1 MIIINYPHSFAD
13 VKQLIINQLLDMH
26 SFRNSIVLTL
36 LLTLG
41 SWTMAVAGESATT
54 TNTDLRI
61 RIEKTDDSRKIQLV
75 YQATNL
81 QSVNIRVVDSEGF
94 TLYQTRMRDEV
105 NFLKTISFEKVPTG
119 TYFIEVNTA
128 DGNFREPVVIQDE
141 LEALSF
147 TVNPYREAG
156 KYVLSVA
163 GQKEVNVEV
172 YDQNSQILFSG
183 LVTLSPESGGKL
195 FDLSQV
201 WGDSATFK
209 ISTETTTAYHTVEL
223 P

>member
-1 MIIINYPHSFAD
+1 
-13 VKQLIINQLLDMH
+13 MH

-119 TYFIEVNTA
+119 TYFIEVNTVDA
-128 DGNFREPVVIQDE
+128 NFRESVVIQDE
-141 LEALSF
+141 QEKLSF

-201 WGDSATFK
+201 WGGSATFK
-209 ISTETTTAYHTVEL
+209 ISTGTTTAYHTVEL

>member
-1 MIIINYPHSFAD
+1 MLMSNNY
-13 VKQLIINQLLDMH
+13 IINQLLDMH

-41 SWTMAVAGESATT
+41 SLTFAVAGEDATT
-54 TNTDLRI
+54 TNADLRI

-81 QSVNIRVVDSEGF
+81 QSVNIRVVDAEGF

-105 NFLKTISFEKVPTG
+105 NFLKTISFEKVPAG

-128 DGNFREPVVIQDE
+128 DASFRESVEILDE
-141 LEALSF
+141 EESLTFS
-147 TVNPYREAG
+147 VSPYNEAG

-163 GQKEVNVEV
+163 DQEEVEV
-172 YDQNSQILFSG
+172 EIYDQNSQLLFTGMVS
-183 LVTLSPESGGKL
+183 LSPESGSKL

-201 WGDSATFK
+201 WGNSATFK
-209 ISTETTTAYHTVEL
+209 ISTATTSVFHTVVLE
-223 P
+223 

>member
-1 MIIINYPHSFAD
+1 
-13 VKQLIINQLLDMH
+13 MH

-54 TNTDLRI
+54 TDTDLRI

-75 YQATNL
+75 YQSANL
-81 QSVNIRVVDSEGF
+81 QPVNIRVVDADGF
-94 TLYQTRMRDEV
+94 TLYQTRMRDKV
-105 NFLKTISFEKVPTG
+105 NFLKTISFEQVPTG
-119 TYFIEVNTA
+119 TYFIEVSTA
-128 DGNFREPVVIQDE
+128 EGNFRETVEIKDE
-141 LEALSF
+141 QEPLSF
-147 TVNPYREAG
+147 SLNPYKDTG

-163 GQKEVNVEV
+163 DQKAVDVEI
-172 YDQNSQILFSG
+172 YDQDSQLIFSG
-183 LVTLSPESGGKL
+183 MVDLASDSGAKL

-201 WGDSATFK
+201 WGNTATFK
-209 ISTETTTAYHTVEL
+209 ITTDTASAYRTVDL

>member
-1 MIIINYPHSFAD
+1 
-13 VKQLIINQLLDMH
+13 MH

-41 SWTMAVAGESATT
+41 SWTMAVAGEDATT
-54 TNTDLRI
+54 TDTDLRI

-75 YQATNL
+75 YQSANL
-81 QSVNIRVVDSEGF
+81 QSVNIRVVDAEGF

-105 NFLKTISFEKVPTG
+105 NFLKTISFEEVPTG
-119 TYFIEVNTA
+119 TYFIEVSTA
-128 DGNFREPVVIQDE
+128 AGNFRESVEIQDE
-141 LEALSF
+141 NELLSF
-147 TVNPYREAG
+147 SLTPYTETG

-163 GQKEVNVEV
+163 NQKEVDVEI
-172 YDQNSQILFSG
+172 YDQNSLLIYDGMVDLSSDSG
-183 LVTLSPESGGKL
+183 AKL

-201 WGDSATFK
+201 WGNTATFK
-209 ISTETTTAYHTVEL
+209 ITTDTTTAYHTVEL

>member
-1 MIIINYPHSFAD
+1 
-13 VKQLIINQLLDMH
+13 MH

-54 TNTDLRI
+54 TDADLRI

-81 QSVNIRVVDSEGF
+81 QPVNIRVVDADGF

-105 NFLKTISFEKVPTG
+105 NFLKTISFENVPSG
-119 TYFIEVNTA
+119 TYFIEVNTTE
-128 DGNFREPVVIQDE
+128 GNFREPVVIQE
-141 LEALSF
+141 KQENLSF
-147 TVNPYREAG
+147 SVNEYKEPG
-156 KYVLSVA
+156 KYVLTVA
-163 GQKEVNVEV
+163 DQEEVEV
-172 YDQNSQILFSG
+172 EIYDQDSQLLFSG
-183 LVTLSPESGGKL
+183 AVALSPESGGKL

-201 WGDSATFK
+201 WGNSATFK
-209 ISTETTTAYHTVEL
+209 ISTDKNTVYQTVAL
-223 P
+223 K

>member
-1 MIIINYPHSFAD
+1 
-13 VKQLIINQLLDMH
+13 MH

-41 SWTMAVAGESATT
+41 SWTMAVAGEDATT
-54 TNTDLRI
+54 TDAGLRI

-75 YQATNL
+75 YQATHL
-81 QSVNIRVVDSEGF
+81 QPVNIRVVDEAGF

-128 DGNFREPVVIQDE
+128 DGNFRESVLIQDE
-141 LEALSF
+141 QEALAF
-147 TVNPYREAG
+147 TVSPYRDSG
-156 KYVLSVA
+156 KFVLSVA
-163 GQKEVNVEV
+163 DQKEVNVEV

-183 LVTLSPESGGKL
+183 LVALSPESGGKL

-209 ISTETTTAYHTVEL
+209 ISTDTTTAYHTVEL